1 MGIDERAKQKKLAKK
16 KSKRKKAVSLQQKY
30 VRAMKEDF
38 ESVEEPLKMSEVLM
52 EFIEPL
58 AEVDK
63 SDENRRKSLAIGVI
77 AWNLALAPET
87 KRKKLLE
94 ETLVDLF
101 KLNKSSKEEMQTV
114 FKFLID
120 RKERYFGHINRF
132 IVEYNVTGSGD
143 SLHLS
148 VISTLA

>member
-30 VRAMKEDF
+30 VRTMEEDF
-38 ESVEEPLKMSEVLM
+38 GSVEEPLKMSEVLM
-52 EFIEPL
+52 EFIGPL

-120 RKERYFGHINRF
+120 RKERYFAHINRF